1 AEHAD
6 GWRAVRSHRGDGAPR
21 GVPAREVARAG
32 RGAPYQPTLGL
43 GGVHAGA
50 GRRRR
55 RPRCPGGVAGRR
67 ILRRLEARFPRARRA
82 AGARAARAGRTL
94 AAAQPRRLADDLAAA
109 HVDVNVDVDGDVNV
123 DVDVDGDVNVD
134 VDGDVNVAVNGPR

>member
-1 AEHAD
+1 
-6 GWRAVRSHRGDGAPR
+6 GAPR

-55 RPRCPGGVAGRR
+55 RPRCPGGMAGRR
-67 ILRRLEARFPRARRA
+67 IVRRLEARLPRAWRA

-94 AAAQPRRLADDLAAA
+94 AAAQPRRLADDLAAPA
-109 HVDVNVDVDGDVNV
+109 PEVRVCGYV
-123 DVDVDGDVNVD
+123 
-134 VDGDVNVAVNGPR
+134 